1 MERILRD
8 NLLGAILI
16 SRGLLTEE
24 QLALGLQVQ
33 KREGGW
39 RKLGDVLLDLGYVS
53 PEGLSE
59 ALEVQR
65 RMAEEVMARLE
76 GPRPTLPRP
85 EPGRERLL
93 LFFRDRE
100 ERSHLARLLEDEGFS
115 VEEASTAEAVL
126 QQLQQR
132 RPALLLLEVSGPEM
146 LRLPMMAREL
156 DPELVA
162 IAVVDYP
169 LFRSSRRGLWMAT
182 PYHLLRPFE
191 REELLQVLHEALER
205 RRLRLENRL
214 LVERM
219 DQRARELALLT
230 ELGLRLS
237 AAEDLPQAL
246 TQAMFRVVDIFG
258 SQAGSLLM
266 VDEERNELRFEVMV
280 GEYVAPLRPL
290 RLKMGQGICGW
301 VAQTGQPLLVPDVRQ
316 EPRFYAEADLL
327 TGFETRSVLCVP
339 IQVQG
344 RTVGVIEVI
353 NKADGTP
360 FTPWDQ
366 RLLTAIATLA
376 GDAIERAALRRAL
389 ERRGR
394 PPAGTVEG
402 KDAGVDGP
410 SEALP
415 AA

>member
-8 NLLGAILI
+8 NLLGAILV
-16 SRGLLTEE
+16 SRALVSEE

-39 RKLGDVLLDLGYVS
+39 RKIGDVLLDLGYLS
-53 PEGLSE
+53 PEGLNE

-65 RMAEEVMARLE
+65 RMAEEVIVRLE
-76 GPRPTLPRP
+76 GGRPYLPP
-85 EPGRERLL
+85 AEPGRDPLLVYFSERDEGIRWTHLL
-93 LFFRDRE
+93 KQE
-100 ERSHLARLLEDEGFS
+100 GYLLEQVTA
-115 VEEASTAEAVL
+115 VETIL

-132 RPALLLLEVSGPEM
+132 RYALLLLEISSPEL
-146 LRLPMMAREL
+146 LRVPVMAREM
-156 DPELVA
+156 DPDLAAVA
-162 IAVVDYP
+162 LVDYA

-182 PYHLLRPFE
+182 PYYLLRPFE
-191 REELLQVLHEALER
+191 REELLLVINEALER
-205 RRLRLENRL
+205 RQLRLENRNL
-214 LVERM
+214 REQM

-230 ELGLRLS
+230 ELGGRLA
-237 AAEDLPQAL
+237 AAEDLPKAL

-266 VDEERNELRFEVMV
+266 VDEKSGEMRFEVMV
-280 GEYVAPLRPL
+280 GEHVAPLRPL
-290 RLKMGQGICGW
+290 RLRVGEGICGW

-316 EPRFYAEADLL
+316 EPRFYAEADML

-339 IQVQG
+339 IQAMG

-366 RLLTAIATLA
+366 RVLVAIATLA
-376 GDAIERAALRRAL
+376 GSAIGQAFLRQSLEGHLRQAAA
-389 ERRGR
+389 
-394 PPAGTVEG
+394 
-402 KDAGVDGP
+402 DG
-410 SEALP
+410 EQGGQL
-415 AA
+415 

>member
-39 RKLGDVLLDLGYVS
+39 RKLGDVLLDLGYIS

-65 RMAEEVMARLE
+65 RMAEEVMSRLE
-76 GPRPTLPRP
+76 GPRPAVPRP

-93 LFFRDRE
+93 LFFRDWE
-100 ERSHLARLLEDEGFS
+100 ERSHLAHLLEDEGFS
-115 VEEASTAEAVL
+115 VEEVASTEAAL

-132 RPALLLLEVSGPEM
+132 RYALFLLEITGPEM
-146 LRLPMMAREL
+146 LRLPVMAREL
-156 DPELVA
+156 DPDLVT
-162 IAVVDYP
+162 IAVVEYA
-169 LFRSSRRGLWMAT
+169 LFRGSRRGLWMAT

-191 REELLQVLHEALER
+191 REELLQVLNEAIER

-214 LVERM
+214 LVEQM

-230 ELGLRLS
+230 ELGTRLS
-237 AAEDLPQAL
+237 TAEDLPQAL

-266 VDEERNELRFEVMV
+266 VDEKRGELRFEVMV

-366 RLLTAIATLA
+366 RLLMAIATLA
-376 GDAIERAALRRAL
+376 GDAIERTALRRAL
-389 ERRGR
+389 GERKAPSGAGEN
-394 PPAGTVEG
+394 PA
-402 KDAGVDGP
+402 DGIVSSTEKVP
-410 SEALP
+410 ER
-415 AA
+415 

>member
-16 SRGLLTEE
+16 HRGLLTEE

-76 GPRPTLPRP
+76 GSRPAPPRS

-100 ERSHLARLLEDEGFS
+100 EGTHLAHLLEDEGFT
-115 VEEASTAEAVL
+115 VEEVITPEAAFQKL
-126 QQLQQR
+126 QQHR
-132 RPALLLLEVSGPEM
+132 YALFLLEVAGPEM
-146 LRLPMMAREL
+146 LRLPVMAREL
-156 DPELVA
+156 DPDLVVV
-162 IAVVDYP
+162 AVVDYN
-169 LFRSSRRGLWMAT
+169 LFRGSRRGLWMAT

-191 REELLQVLHEALER
+191 REELLQVLSEALER

-214 LVERM
+214 LLEQM
-219 DQRARELALLT
+219 DQRGRELALLT

-237 AAEDLPQAL
+237 TAEDLPQAL

-266 VDEERNELRFEVMV
+266 VDEEKNELRFEVMV

-344 RTVGVIEVI
+344 KTVGVIEVI
-353 NKADGTP
+353 NKADGTA

-376 GDAIERAALRRAL
+376 GDAIERTTLRRAL
-389 ERRGR
+389 GRGR
-394 PPAGTVEG
+394 SPEVREGEDAGTASLPG
-402 KDAGVDGP
+402 KSPV
-410 SEALP
+410 
-415 AA
+415 

>member
-16 SRGLLTEE
+16 HRGLLTEE

-76 GPRPTLPRP
+76 GSRPAPPRS

-100 ERSHLARLLEDEGFS
+100 EGTHLAHLLEDEGFT
-115 VEEASTAEAVL
+115 VEEVITPEAALQKL
-126 QQLQQR
+126 QQHR
-132 RPALLLLEVSGPEM
+132 YALFLLEVAGPEM
-146 LRLPMMAREL
+146 LRLPVMAREL
-156 DPELVA
+156 DPDLVVV
-162 IAVVDYP
+162 AVVDYN
-169 LFRSSRRGLWMAT
+169 LFRGSRRGLWMAT
-182 PYHLLRPFE
+182 PYHLLHPFE
-191 REELLQVLHEALER
+191 REELLQVLSEALER

-214 LVERM
+214 LLEQM
-219 DQRARELALLT
+219 DQRGRELALLT

-237 AAEDLPQAL
+237 TAEDLPQAL

-266 VDEERNELRFEVMV
+266 VDEEKNELRFEVMV

-344 RTVGVIEVI
+344 KTVGVIEVI
-353 NKADGTP
+353 NKADGTA

-376 GDAIERAALRRAL
+376 GDAIERTTLRRAL
-389 ERRGR
+389 GRGR
-394 PPAGTVEG
+394 SPEVREGEDAGTASLPG
-402 KDAGVDGP
+402 KSPV
-410 SEALP
+410 
-415 AA
+415 